1 MTQLKDR
8 AAIITGGARG
18 IGRAIAEA
26 FAAEGARLA
35 LADVDRAALEAAAGD
50 LGALAVPTD
59 VSDEEAVR
67 AMVEATVRRYGRID
81 ILVNNAGICPLT
93 QFESISHAE
102 WDRVLAINLTGAFLC
117 CQAAAP
123 HMRDAGYGRI
133 INISS
138 VAGKMGG
145 VTVGVHYAASK
156 AGMLGLT
163 WSLARLY
170 APFGITANAIT
181 PVTVETDLTRD
192 WPPEILEQLRRSIPL
207 GRLARVA
214 DVASAAVFLAS
225 EPSGFITG
233 EVLDV
238 NGGFLMD

>member
-1 MTQLKDR
+1 MTQLKDQV
-8 AAIITGGARG
+8 AIITGGARG

-35 LADVDRAALEAAAGD
+35 LADMDRAALEAAAGD

-93 QFESISHAE
+93 QFESISRAE
-102 WDRVLAINLTGAFLC
+102 WDRVIGINLTGAFLC
-117 CQAAAP
+117 SQAAAP
-123 HMRDAGYGRI
+123 HMRAAGYGRI

-138 VAGKMGG
+138 AAGKMGG
-145 VTVGVHYAASK
+145 VTVGAHYAASK

-170 APFGITANAIT
+170 APFGITANAIA
-181 PVTVETDLTRD
+181 PVTVETDLTRE
-192 WPPEILEQLRRSIPL
+192 WPPETLEQLRRSIPL
-207 GRLARVA
+207 GRLARVT

-225 EPSGFITG
+225 EQAGFITG

-238 NGGFLMD
+238 NGGFWMD